1 MLAKGDPGDIEA
13 LARLTQGRLADVV
26 IDATGNHRSMVRALE
41 FAAFGGRVVYVGIT
55 QQPMELPH
63 APFLHRRELTLLAS
77 RNALT
82 RDFPRI
88 VGLIREGRIDTRP
101 WITHHARLEEVPTVF
116 PGWLEPSAGVIKAVI
131 RLD

>member
-1 MLAKGDPGDIEA
+1 
-13 LARLTQGRLADVV
+13 
-26 IDATGNHRSMVRALE
+26 
-41 FAAFGGRVVYVGIT
+41 
-55 QQPMELPH
+55 MELPH

-88 VGLIREGRIDTRP
+88 IGLIRDGRIDTRP
-101 WITHHARLEEVPTVF
+101 WITHHARLEEVPAVF

-131 RLD
+131 RID